1 MLEEVKMVCIVEGFW
16 ILSEIRKFLA
26 KLMWFC
32 GPCLGRKEM
41 SKLIWFNGLSI
52 TLQKVS

>member
-1 MLEEVKMVCIVEGFW
+1 MLEGVKMVGIVKGLW
-16 ILSEIRKFLA
+16 ILSDIREFLA
-26 KLMWFC
+26 KLMWFF